1 MYILLMLLS
10 RFYFPAPRLTLP
22 VPVIAYMVGRV
33 CEVMTQLIKRLQALN
48 PVPLQPHAGGR
59 VEARFPS

>member
-33 CEVMTQLIKRLQALN
+33 CEVMTQLIKRLRL
-48 PVPLQPHAGGR
+48 
-59 VEARFPS
+59 